1 MIVMMAT
8 TMRTRKIQK
17 TSMKKE
23 VKDSHPGG
31 RKKFRPFIT
40 LPAAIGKLI
49 LFGAVF
55 MLMYKNA

>member
-1 MIVMMAT
+1 
-8 TMRTRKIQK
+8 MRTRKIQK